1 MLSDLCIG
9 APNVISIRSDLDV
22 IAARMAARDLARKMG
37 FSTVNQARIAT
48 ATSEL
53 ARNMLLHA
61 GEGNVMIG
69 RIDQEDRQGLLMV
82 FEDHG
87 PGITDLEFILAEP
100 ESASLIPSGSGLIST
115 RRLVDELE
123 IASEHGV
130 GTRVVCRKWL
140 SHY

>member
-1 MLSDLCIG
+1 MCIG